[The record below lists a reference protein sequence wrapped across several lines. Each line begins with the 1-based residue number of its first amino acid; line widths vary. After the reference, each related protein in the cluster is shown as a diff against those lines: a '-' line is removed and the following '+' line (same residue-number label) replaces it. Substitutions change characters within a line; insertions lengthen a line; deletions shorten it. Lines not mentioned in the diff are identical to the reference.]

1 MSSISSGDK
10 NKRSQAHSLGSK
22 SKTRKQGRK
31 GPITLCTRPL
41 SEKRTRTLRK
51 RRPNTKVHH
60 QQDPI
65 WAYNAILCNVP
76 DQISG
81 CLMVLLVL
89 LTEGSTKFDC
99 PLPEEKTVW
108 TYSITFV
115 LMIMW
120 VQYIR
125 YVILIILCGKT
136 CIPKKK
142 REKKP
147 SNIFTL
153 GRGVPQVL
161 MNLFFKLPF
170 SNLVNDGEEKE
181 DTVKGAKYA

>member
-1 MSSISSGDK
+1 MSSILSGDK
-10 NKRSQAHSLGSK
+10 KRRSLSHSLGSI
-22 SKTRKQGRK
+22 SKKRQQGRK

-65 WAYNAILCNVP
+65 WAYNAMLCNIWNLMDLFP
-76 DQISG
+76 DQIWG

-108 TYSITFV
+108 TYSIIFV

-125 YVILIILCGKT
+125 YVIFDHIVWKDR
-136 CIPKKK
+136 IP
-142 REKKP
+142 
-147 SNIFTL
+147 
-153 GRGVPQVL
+153 
-161 MNLFFKLPF
+161 
-170 SNLVNDGEEKE
+170 
-181 DTVKGAKYA
+181 

>member
-1 MSSISSGDK
+1 
-10 NKRSQAHSLGSK
+10 
-22 SKTRKQGRK
+22 
-31 GPITLCTRPL
+31 
-41 SEKRTRTLRK
+41 
-51 RRPNTKVHH
+51 
-60 QQDPI
+60 
-65 WAYNAILCNVP
+65 
-76 DQISG
+76 
-81 CLMVLLVL
+81 MVLLVL

-108 TYSITFV
+108 TYSIIFV

-125 YVILIILCGKT
+125 YVIFDHIVWKDMYSQ
-136 CIPKKK
+136 KK
-142 REKKP
+142 RKKP
-147 SNIFTL
+147 LNIFTL

-170 SNLVNDGEEKE
+170 SNLVNDGEKKE

>member
-10 NKRSQAHSLGSK
+10 NKRSQAHSLGSI
-22 SKTRKQGRK
+22 SKRRQQGRK

-65 WAYNAILCNVP
+65 WAYNAMLCNVLKICS
-76 DQISG
+76 QIRSEG
-81 CLMVLLVL
+81 AWWSYSCYWLKVAPNLIVLSLKRKQCGRTASYIV
-89 LTEGSTKFDC
+89 
-99 PLPEEKTVW
+99 
-108 TYSITFV
+108 V

-125 YVILIILCGKT
+125 YLTILCG
-136 CIPKKK
+136 ILP
-142 REKKP
+142 P

-153 GRGVPQVL
+153 G
-161 MNLFFKLPF
+161 
-170 SNLVNDGEEKE
+170 
-181 DTVKGAKYA
+181 

>member
-10 NKRSQAHSLGSK
+10 NKRSQAQSLGSI
-22 SKTRKQGRK
+22 SKRRKQGEK
-31 GPITLCTRPL
+31 GPITLYTRPL

-65 WAYNAILCNVP
+65 WAYNAMLCNLKDLFP

-136 CIPKKK
+136 CIPKK
-142 REKKP
+142 REK
-147 SNIFTL
+147 
-153 GRGVPQVL
+153 
-161 MNLFFKLPF
+161 NL
-170 SNLVNDGEEKE
+170 
-181 DTVKGAKYA
+181 